1 MTVGQVHGISIYGL
15 RSHVNAGDD
24 EYVGCTVDGD
34 DVDSLIA
41 MAFKAVIK
49 VALKSFLMP
58 SQGSAIAR
66 GLVWCALRRLW
77 QAVPSVGFRPILLKK
92 SAVFS
97 KAEKYASEIE
107 ILNVRRAFQAE
118 ISRRS
123 VLKRRFHRSILRH
136 SEKTD
141 FFNRVGQKQPVD
153 GAIVVFRR
161 RLHPMSKVDCTS

>member
-1 MTVGQVHGISIYGL
+1 MIAIGRQLPFVT
-15 RSHVNAGDD
+15 
-24 EYVGCTVDGD
+24 GCY
-34 DVDSLIA
+34 
-41 MAFKAVIK
+41 
-49 VALKSFLMP
+49 
-58 SQGSAIAR
+58 
-66 GLVWCALRRLW
+66 
-77 QAVPSVGFRPILLKK
+77 RPILLKK

-141 FFNRVGQKQPVD
+141 FFNRIDPKQSF
-153 GAIVVFRR
+153 II
-161 RLHPMSKVDCTS
+161 LSKSINT

>member
-1 MTVGQVHGISIYGL
+1 M
-15 RSHVNAGDD
+15 
-24 EYVGCTVDGD
+24 VDG
-34 DVDSLIA
+34 SN
-41 MAFKAVIK
+41 
-49 VALKSFLMP
+49 
-58 SQGSAIAR
+58 
-66 GLVWCALRRLW
+66 
-77 QAVPSVGFRPILLKK
+77 RPILLKM

-141 FFNRVGQKQPVD
+141 FFNRIGQERTVD
-153 GAIVVFRR
+153 TVLANG
-161 RLHPMSKVDCTS
+161 

>member
-1 MTVGQVHGISIYGL
+1 MIVS
-15 RSHVNAGDD
+15 
-24 EYVGCTVDGD
+24 
-34 DVDSLIA
+34 
-41 MAFKAVIK
+41 K
-49 VALKSFLMP
+49 
-58 SQGSAIAR
+58 
-66 GLVWCALRRLW
+66 
-77 QAVPSVGFRPILLKK
+77 RPILLKK

-141 FFNRVGQKQPVD
+141 FFNRIGQERTVD
-153 GAIVVFRR
+153 TVLANG
-161 RLHPMSKVDCTS
+161 